1 MIRRELKTTGLNT
14 EFLNAR
20 KDLLL
25 SGAVL
30 AVLLL
35 TVFAPVLINGFV
47 NWDDP
52 VYIAQNP
59 LLHLPLLTALPA
71 FFTSFPL
78 GNYHPLTSVGQ
89 WLEFRLFASAPFG
102 YHLISTLTHL
112 LNGLLLL
119 LLLRRLSFDLPAAFF
134 AAALFALHPMRVEAV
149 AWISAQKDLWC
160 AFWLLLALHAY
171 LGYIQGQ
178 DKERKRYYLLSLAA
192 FLLALLAKGSAMVLA
207 PLLLIVDLLQQ
218 RRFDRRLWREK
229 FPFFALSLIFGVIA
243 LMARSRFQGV
253 LEEVTGF
260 GDALGLAVYRLVFP
274 FTLRTLL
281 PLPHA
286 FPAYPPDGTAGKVW
300 LLVAT
305 TGLVLLAL
313 LGMFCWRRWRT
324 ATCGAIFFVI
334 TLLPA
339 LALPNLGYAADRFT
353 YLASIGLAISAAAL
367 LQQYHHRAVRVRFW
381 IMSIILVVVLL
392 IFAWSTTRLIRTWHD
407 SESLITE
414 YVELYQNN
422 PGRELYLALALETRA
437 RGRKEAGAEE
447 LAAAD
452 FAAAFR
458 ARPSRVDELINGG
471 EWLLGE
477 ERFEEALSNF
487 NRAQELNPASYQAL
501 VGRAMVLRRTNRFSE
516 ALAVAN
522 QALQLAPDESVVYN
536 TRGTILQT
544 MNRPAEALRD
554 FSQAIALIPD
564 AATPYINRALTYLVL
579 GERAPAMADLESALR
594 LDPQNL
600 VARDWLAKVRQEE

>member
-1 MIRRELKTTGLNT
+1 MLRELKTTGLNT
-14 EFLNAR
+14 EFFNAR

-25 SGAVL
+25 ATAVL

-178 DKERKRYYLLSLAA
+178 DKERKRYYLLTLAA
-192 FLLALLAKGSAMVLA
+192 FLLALLAKGSAIVLT

-218 RRFDRRLWREK
+218 RRFDQQLWREK
-229 FPFFALSLIFGVIA
+229 IPFFALSLIFGVIA

-253 LEEVTGF
+253 LEEVSGF
-260 GDALGLAVYRLVFP
+260 GDALGLVIYRLVFP

-281 PLPHA
+281 PLPDA
-286 FPAYPPDGTAGKVW
+286 FPAYPSDGTAGKVW

-381 IMSIILVVVLL
+381 IFSIILVVVLL
-392 IFAWSTTRLIRTWHD
+392 IFAWSTTRLIRTWYD